1 MTRLEK
7 MTNFDATDNW
17 RPTAALDVLRQ
28 RGGIL
33 RRIRQFFDERGF
45 LEVET
50 PLLSSDS
57 VIDRYLD
64 PFEISPDQTGGRPK
78 YLQTS
83 PEFGMKRLL
92 AAGIGNIYQITRAFR
107 REEAGSHH
115 NPEFTMLEWYEVG
128 ADYAMGIQRL
138 ADLAAYLFPGRE
150 VRQTAFAEAL
160 ARHVGLD
167 PWRAAD
173 DDLRERIADALPGD
187 VADLATMDRDNLLNV
202 AMARLVQPHLGEG
215 GPEIIYDWPAS
226 QAALARL
233 RFTAGG
239 ITVAERFEL
248 YVGGIELANGYHEL
262 LDADELVSRGQRNN
276 AQRVRDDKRPLP
288 EENRLIAAMRS
299 GLPACSGTA
308 VGVDRLV
315 MAILGLTELRQV
327 IPFPFERA

>member
-1 MTRLEK
+1 MTEL
-7 MTNFDATDNW
+7 DAPDSW
-17 RPTAALDVLRQ
+17 RPTAALEVLRQ
-28 RGGIL
+28 RGEIL

-50 PLLSSDS
+50 PLLSGDS

-64 PFEISPDQTGGRPK
+64 PFEISADQTGGRPM

-107 REEAGSHH
+107 REEVGIHH

-128 ADYAMGIQRL
+128 ADYEMGMRRL
-138 ADLAAYLFPGRE
+138 AELAAYLFPGQE
-150 VRQTAFAEAL
+150 VRRSSFAEVL
-160 ARHVGLD
+160 ERHVGID

-173 DDLRERIADALPGD
+173 DDLRKRIAIALSGD

-202 AMARLVQPHLGEG
+202 AMAHLVQPHLGNG

-233 RFTAGG
+233 RYIAEGVA
-239 ITVAERFEL
+239 VAERFEL

-262 LDADELVSRGQRNN
+262 LNAEELASRGDRNN
-276 AQRVRDDKRPLP
+276 ADRVRHGKRALP
-288 EENRLIAAMRS
+288 KENRLIAAMRS
-299 GLPACSGTA
+299 GLPECSGTA

-315 MAILGLTELRQV
+315 MAILGLAELRQV